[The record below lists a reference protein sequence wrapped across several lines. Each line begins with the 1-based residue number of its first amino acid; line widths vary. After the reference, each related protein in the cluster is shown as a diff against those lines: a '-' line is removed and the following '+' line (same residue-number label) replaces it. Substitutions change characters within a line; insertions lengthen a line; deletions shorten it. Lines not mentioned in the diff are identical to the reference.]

1 MFGFLKKKFGK
12 SVDEARPAEQAAEE
26 QTASEVRAEDLAGA
40 PAPQAPAEASAA
52 EAARCDAA
60 EIDATAEPVEPAAL
74 PESPAQPAAEAAAL
88 AEPEPAAQVPAEAV
102 PEPQPEPPG
111 EPTPE
116 APVAVEPAI
125 EAESEAESEAE
136 PEAEPEPEPEP
147 SAAAAAVAKKSWTE
161 RLKAGLA
168 RTRNQIGGGLA
179 SLFGLRK
186 IDEDLLEELE
196 STLLMADCGVDA
208 TQHLIDDLRRRWKR
222 DRLETA
228 DQLQKALADG
238 LHEIIAPLEAPLE
251 VAGHRPF
258 IIMIAGVNGSGKTTS
273 IGKLAKYFQAH
284 GKSVLLAAGDTFR
297 AAAREQLMT
306 WGERN
311 NVTVVA
317 QDSGDAAAV
326 IFDAINAARA
336 RKIDVV
342 LADTAGR
349 LPTQLHLMEEI
360 AKVRRVI
367 AKADPSG
374 PHEVL
379 LVLDANIGQN
389 ALAQVKA
396 FDKAIGVTGLVVTK
410 LDGTAKGGVLAAIAR
425 QCPKPLRVI
434 GVGEG
439 IDDLQPFKAR
449 EFVDALFEPGAGA
462 VKAGAEARR

>member
-12 SVDEARPAEQAAEE
+12 AEQAEVGQPDAEDVAEKTVSDAAPAAAQGVAVEEAPAAGLQASAPE
-26 QTASEVRAEDLAGA
+26 QVPEAPEAPEAASESVEPPD
-40 PAPQAPAEASAA
+40 PASVPATAAVPATSGDVTPEGSSETSGRA
-52 EAARCDAA
+52 EAAGPADA
-60 EIDATAEPVEPAAL
+60 AEPVE
-74 PESPAQPAAEAAAL
+74 SIEAVV
-88 AEPEPAAQVPAEAV
+88 PVPAEA
-102 PEPQPEPPG
+102 
-111 EPTPE
+111 
-116 APVAVEPAI
+116 PARR
-125 EAESEAESEAE
+125 
-136 PEAEPEPEPEP
+136 
-147 SAAAAAVAKKSWTE
+147 SWSD
-161 RLKAGLA
+161 RLKAGLS
-168 RTRNQIGGGLA
+168 RTRQQLGGGLA
-179 SLFGLRK
+179 SLFGRRK

-196 STLLMADCGVDA
+196 STLLMADCGVEA
-208 TQHLIDDLRRRWKR
+208 TQHLIDELRLRWKR

-238 LHEIIAPLEAPLE
+238 LHAIIAPLEQPLD
-251 VAGHRPF
+251 AATHRPF
-258 IIMIAGVNGSGKTTS
+258 VIMIAGVNGSGKTTS
-273 IGKLAKYFQAH
+273 IGKLAKYFQAQ

-317 QDSGDAAAV
+317 QDGGDAAAV

-336 RKIDVV
+336 RNIDVV

-367 AKADPSG
+367 AKADPSA

-425 QCPKPLRVI
+425 QCPKPLRFI

-449 EFVDALFEPGAGA
+449 EFVDALFEPAAGAGRS
-462 VKAGAEARR
+462 GAARNEADPRA